1 MTLYGLAAAAA
12 APIAI
17 VLSAL
22 ILAQSKSPV
31 ASVWVLTAGAAFLD
45 AVVIAIALVV
55 YNASGVGSGGDGS
68 AILDTVLGGL
78 FLALGVMAIF
88 SHESPEKDAAQRK
101 RAENVASSP
110 LPRMFLMGILVQLI
124 NIDAI
129 AVFGVGLKE
138 VVVADVSTAQAVIA
152 VLFGL
157 ALMLVVYYGP
167 AVFYAVARER
177 ATGLLGPMTEWIMGH
192 ARMLEIVTGIGLG
205 AVFLSKG
212 LAVLL

>member
-1 MTLYGLAAAAA
+1 
-12 APIAI
+12 
-17 VLSAL
+17 
-22 ILAQSKSPV
+22 
-31 ASVWVLTAGAAFLD
+31 
-45 AVVIAIALVV
+45 
-55 YNASGVGSGGDGS
+55 
-68 AILDTVLGGL
+68 
-78 FLALGVMAIF
+78 MAIF
-88 SHESPEKDAAQRK
+88 SKESPKKDAAQRK

-167 AVFYAVARER
+167 AVFYALARER